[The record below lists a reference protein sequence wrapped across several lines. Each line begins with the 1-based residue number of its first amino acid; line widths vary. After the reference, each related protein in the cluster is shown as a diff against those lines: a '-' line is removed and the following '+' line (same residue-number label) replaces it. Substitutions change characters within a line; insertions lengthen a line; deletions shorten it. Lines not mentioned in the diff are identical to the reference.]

1 MLSEELYPRSFDRPK
16 TLEAAA
22 SYVRT
27 QFTAAGANVED
38 QAFSVDG
45 QRYRNIIARFGP
57 PEGPLLVI
65 GAHYDS
71 YGNQAQ
77 GESFPLGYDVTTHT
91 PGADDNASGIAG
103 LLELARLLTLVPPR
117 IGVELVAFTL
127 EEPPHFRTEA
137 MGSVQHARRMRSSG
151 RRVEVMI
158 SLEMIGYFSSQPRSQ
173 TYPFPG
179 LDLVYPSR
187 GDFIGIVGRIQDW
200 SATRKIKAGMFGAT
214 DLAVYSINALALI
227 PGVDFSDHSSYWA
240 EGFSAV
246 MITDTAFYRN
256 PHYHQ
261 AGDTA
266 DTLDYERMAKV
277 IQGVFGVTQSYAG
290 RQ

>member
-1 MLSEELYPRSFDRPK
+1 MLAEDLYPRSFDQHK

-22 SYVRT
+22 SYVHS
-27 QFTAAGANVED
+27 QFAATGANVED
-38 QAFSVDG
+38 QVFTVDG
-45 QRYRNIIARFGP
+45 HGYRNIAARFGP
-57 PEGPLLVI
+57 PDRPLLVI

-71 YGNQAQ
+71 YADQAR

-117 IGVELVAFTL
+117 VSVELVAFTL
-127 EEPPHFRTEA
+127 EEPPHFQTET
-137 MGSVQHARRMRSSG
+137 MGSMHHARRMHASG
-151 RRVEVMI
+151 RKVEVMI
-158 SLEMIGYFSSQPRSQ
+158 SLEMIGYFSSRPQSQ

-179 LDLVYPSR
+179 LDLMYSNR

-200 SATRKIKAGMFGAT
+200 SATRKIKAGMLGAT
-214 DLAVYSINALALI
+214 DLPVYSINALALV

-240 EGFSAV
+240 EGYPALMV
-246 MITDTAFYRN
+246 TDTAFYRN

-277 IQGVFGVTQSYAG
+277 IQGVFGITQTYVSD
-290 RQ
+290 Q